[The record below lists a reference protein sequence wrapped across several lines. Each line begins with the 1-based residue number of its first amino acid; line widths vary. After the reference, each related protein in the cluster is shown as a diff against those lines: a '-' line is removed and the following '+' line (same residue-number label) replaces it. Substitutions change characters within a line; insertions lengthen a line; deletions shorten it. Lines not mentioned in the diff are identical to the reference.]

1 MSSKRQHNR
10 IALARTRVKELD
22 GHSEAAIRA
31 ELTRRANEAEAKRQL
46 KDAQLNLSL
55 RMSKVRTKLKP
66 HNPNKHGIQR
76 QKHK

>member
-1 MSSKRQHNR
+1 MKQPKLPNHTTQEILDELHKRG
-10 IALARTRVKELD
+10 V
-22 GHSEAAIRA
+22 
-31 ELTRRANEAEAKRQL
+31 EAKVKLTGDSSLHR
-46 KDAQLNLSL
+46 SL